1 MGCTGEKTYEEAV
14 KSEIN
19 RYLNGFNLLSSTK
32 KEITTYIN
40 QDLKKKSVALENYQY
55 LYREEDVKQTVEEYK
70 ILLWEKYSI
79 GNRPYEIVIEENKD
93 NDNKGNNVK
102 KKENKKDNKSQDSE
116 NSGEDKKSENNI
128 NNNKDKDDKDKEI
141 ENNNIL

>member
-79 GNRPYEIVIEENKD
+79 GNRPYEIVIEENK
-93 NDNKGNNVK
+93 
-102 KKENKKDNKSQDSE
+102 KDNKSQDSE

>member
-40 QDLKKKSVALENYQY
+40 QDYLEKIKLKIDLRENMIDKEKIGNQFYLWQSELFSQYLTKKK
-55 LYREEDVKQTVEEYK
+55 
-70 ILLWEKYSI
+70 IM
-79 GNRPYEIVIEENKD
+79 
-93 NDNKGNNVK
+93 K
-102 KKENKKDNKSQDSE
+102 K
-116 NSGEDKKSENNI
+116 
-128 NNNKDKDDKDKEI
+128 
-141 ENNNIL
+141 

>member
-79 GNRPYEIVIEENKD
+79 GNRPYEIENKD
-93 NDNKGNNVK
+93 NDNKGNNAK

>member
-70 ILLWEKYSI
+70 ILLSFLFSFFFALLPLLSLSLFSFSFLFYLLGK
-79 GNRPYEIVIEENKD
+79 V
-93 NDNKGNNVK
+93 
-102 KKENKKDNKSQDSE
+102 
-116 NSGEDKKSENNI
+116 
-128 NNNKDKDDKDKEI
+128 
-141 ENNNIL
+141 